1 MSIGIT
7 CGALVII
14 FQDWFI
20 GHELR
25 DKEPTIIHHFTS
37 PDKLTF
43 PDFAAGVF
51 LSMPLINK

>member
-1 MSIGIT
+1 M
-7 CGALVII
+7 

-20 GHELR
+20 GHELK